1 MPHTRVGAVT
11 LRVPE
16 CFDHLGNFRRPAS
29 DRALALQPLGKAPRA
44 LRKTPRVATAG
55 ALLCRRA
62 RPAPVFVFGGARR
75 AAPRTHAAVAR
86 GRARSPRSPHAERAL
101 CRARPRLHERT
112 ARAVAARAGGDGA
125 CAALLAAGAA
135 CRPRRPWAEL
145 ARTGESSVCEPGLA
159 QASAR
164 TGRHR
169 RQGSFQGTR
178 GLGSLWRPAG
188 FRETR
193 QSLFLRGVWYP
204 RLPWGEE
211 NGQCAYLDRSVEALQ
226 VAPQPSVGRGRRCLP
241 AFVGSRRAERV

>member
-29 DRALALQPLGKAPRA
+29 DRALALQPLSKAPRA

-159 QASAR
+159 QAKRKNWALSSAGKFSGYEETSLTLEASGVQR
-164 TGRHR
+164 DAPK
-169 RQGSFQGTR
+169 SLSTR
-178 GLGSLWRPAG
+178 GLVPTATEGR
-188 FRETR
+188 RER
-193 QSLFLRGVWYP
+193 AM
-204 RLPWGEE
+204 
-211 NGQCAYLDRSVEALQ
+211 CLDRSVEALQ
-226 VAPQPSVGRGRRCLP
+226 VAPQPSIGQGGRCLP
-241 AFVGSRRAERV
+241 AFVGRFTKG